1 MENVRRIFEH
11 KHGPHSPRGPG
22 PSQCVAAARPRPRR
36 APRGAVPLAVAVAG
50 PGGAGGSW
58 GWAMERGAA
67 RGFLAPFGHF
77 ATQAIHAGQ
86 EPEQW
91 RSGAVV
97 PPVSLST
104 TFKQRAPGQHAVS
117 AAGAAPAGL
126 GAWGR
131 EAEGGGAG
139 AGPGWGDLPRGFVH
153 PPWAAP
159 SPAGTPRHPQ
169 PAAGGTAAGGG
180 CASCWVLG

>member
-1 MENVRRIFEH
+1 MPPAGRCRWRWRWW
-11 KHGPHSPRGPG
+11 RG
-22 PSQCVAAARPRPRR
+22 R
-36 APRGAVPLAVAVAG
+36 
-50 PGGAGGSW
+50 GGAGGSR

-97 PPVSLST
+97 PPLSLST

-117 AAGAAPAGL
+117 AAGI
-126 GAWGR
+126 
-131 EAEGGGAG
+131 GAG
-139 AGPGWGDLPRGFVH
+139 AGKRKVAALGPG
-153 PPWAAP
+153 
-159 SPAGTPRHPQ
+159 
-169 PAAGGTAAGGG
+169 
-180 CASCWVLG
+180 